1 MDDLDLNI
9 ENYNL
14 RDLLNLFKVDHDF
27 DKDNLKKAKRMVLMM
42 HPDKSKLDKKYFLFF
57 SKAYKRLFFIYDFKQ
72 TQNTDFNIEYVD
84 VMKKYYETYNDQHD
98 IAHDSIDK
106 AFSSEDYNKFNI
118 KFNKLFEDNRL
129 KNDYQDTGY
138 SEWLKSEGN
147 ETLLSL
153 NQQNMNK
160 DDQQRLLNQY
170 KRDNRQLIKHEGIQ
184 EVESSSGFSN
194 IVSSAPDN
202 YSSDVFSKLQFEDL
216 KQAHDEPLIMV
227 GEHDARSN
235 VFNSITHLKEHRSS
249 QDTNPLSLDQSKN
262 MLKNRENDT
271 SRETTERA
279 FYLAQEAQEA
289 NDIHQKFKKHFNLLE

>member
-1 MDDLDLNI
+1 MDGLDLNI
-9 ENYNL
+9 ESYNL
-14 RDLLNLFKVDHDF
+14 HDLLNLFKVEHDF
-27 DKDNLKKAKRMVLMM
+27 DKDDLKKAKRMVLMM
-42 HPDKSKLDKKYFLFF
+42 HPDKSKLDKKYFFFF

-84 VMKKYYETYNDQHD
+84 VMKKYYETYDDQHD

-106 AFSSEDYNKFNI
+106 AFSSEDYDKFNL
-118 KFNKLFEDNRL
+118 KFNKLFDENRL

-138 SEWLKSEGN
+138 SDWLKSEGN
-147 ETLLSL
+147 ETLTSL

-170 KRDNRQLIKHEGIQ
+170 KSDNRQLIKHEGIQ
-184 EVESSSGFSN
+184 EVESRSGFSN

-202 YSSDVFSKLQFEDL
+202 YSSDVFSKLQFDDL
-216 KQAHDEPLIMV
+216 KQAHNEPLIMV
-227 GEHDARSN
+227 SEHDSRSN
-235 VFNSITHLKEHRSS
+235 EFNSIDQLKAHRNS
-249 QDTNPLSLDQSKN
+249 QDTNALSLEQSKN

-289 NDIHQKFKKHFNLLE
+289 NDIHKKFKKHFNLLK